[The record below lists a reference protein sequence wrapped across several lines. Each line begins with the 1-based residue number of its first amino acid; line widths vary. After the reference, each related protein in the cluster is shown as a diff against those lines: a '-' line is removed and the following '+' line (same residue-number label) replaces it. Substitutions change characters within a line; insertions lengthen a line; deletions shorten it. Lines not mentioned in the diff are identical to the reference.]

1 MRYENRNSRGA
12 DNRQCGRRARNLADH
27 ADVARM
33 YTDNID
39 ALCRRLLLDFDGDD
53 LNDADTLAQL
63 RTLQMVRRD
72 ILTLAFPPD
81 DDLPKN
87 DTPTASF

>member
-1 MRYENRNSRGA
+1 MRIEIAGA
-12 DNRQCGRRARNLADH
+12 QITDSVVDVLETLQTTP
-27 ADVARM
+27 DVARM

-39 ALCRRLLLDFDGDD
+39 ALCRRLLLDFDGND
-53 LNDADTLAQL
+53 LNDAETLAQL

-81 DDLPKN
+81 DDLPQN

>member
-1 MRYENRNSRGA
+1 MRIEIAGA
-12 DNRQCGRRARNLADH
+12 QITDAVV
-27 ADVARM
+27 DVIETLQTTPDVVRM

-39 ALCRRLLLDFDGDD
+39 ALCRRLLLNFDGDD

-72 ILTLAFPPD
+72 ILTLSFPPD
-81 DDLPKN
+81 VDLPQN
-87 DTPTASF
+87 DTSTASF

>member
-1 MRYENRNSRGA
+1 MRIEIAGA
-12 DNRQCGRRARNLADH
+12 QITDAVI
-27 ADVARM
+27 DVIETLQATPDIARM
-33 YTDNID
+33 YTENID

-63 RTLQMVRRD
+63 RTLQMIRRD
-72 ILTLAFPPD
+72 ILTLASPPD
-81 DDLPKN
+81 TDLPQN